1 MILIVL
7 FYYIFF
13 KEKTNL
19 EVIAGQANC
28 RGVRAE
34 SCLLARLGVHVCCC
48 SLCKNSVNLHSIWV
62 LDWMFLFSEYHSIS
76 DDN

>member
-7 FYYIFF
+7 FYYIIF

-34 SCLLARLGVHVCCC
+34 SCLLARLGVHVCCVFT
-48 SLCKNSVNLHSIWV
+48 L
-62 LDWMFLFSEYHSIS
+62 
-76 DDN
+76 